1 MEGNYLHS
9 NITSEIIK
17 AFYEVYNKLGYGFLE
32 KVYQNAL
39 LIELR
44 KIYLDCKPAY
54 PIDVYYEGQKIGF
67 YIADIILENSVI
79 IEIKAAESLC
89 EEHEAQLVNYLRA
102 TDIEVG
108 ILLNFGK
115 KLSFKRKVFSK
126 QYKYLQSEENP
137 KRSSSS

>member
-17 AFYEVYNKLGYGFLE
+17 AFYEVHNKLGYGFLE

-44 KIYLDCKPAY
+44 KLYLDCKPVY
-54 PIDVYYEGQKIGF
+54 PIDVYYEGEKIGS
-67 YIADIILENSVI
+67 YIADIIVENCVI
-79 IEIKAAESLC
+79 VELKAAGSLC
-89 EEHEAQLVNYLRA
+89 EEHEAQLVNYLKA
-102 TDIEVG
+102 TNIEVG

-115 KLSFKRKVFSK
+115 KPYFKRKVFSK
-126 QYKYLQSEENP
+126 EYKQLHSAKENP
-137 KRSSSS
+137 NPS

>member
-44 KIYLDCKPAY
+44 KLYLDCKPVY
-54 PIDVYYEGQKIGF
+54 PVDVYYEGEKLGA
-67 YIADIILENSVI
+67 YIADIIVENCVI
-79 IEIKAAESLC
+79 VELKTAESLR

-102 TDIEVG
+102 TNIEVG

-115 KLSFKRKVFSK
+115 KPSFKRKVFSK
-126 QYKYLQSEENP
+126 EYKKIGDDKKS
-137 KRSSSS
+137 

>member
-1 MEGNYLHS
+1 MHS

-44 KIYLDCKPAY
+44 KLYLDCKAVY
-54 PIDVYYEGQKIGF
+54 PIDVYYEGEKIGS
-67 YIADIILENSVI
+67 YIADIIVENCVI
-79 IEIKAAESLC
+79 VELKAAESLC
-89 EEHEAQLVNYLRA
+89 EEHEAQLVNYLKA
-102 TDIEVG
+102 TNIEVG

-115 KLSFKRKVFSK
+115 KPSFKRKVFSK
-126 QYKYLQSEENP
+126 EYKQLHSTKENP
-137 KRSSSS
+137 NQS